1 MSYLYEIECQ
11 CLAGASTSQDS
22 PIKLDAFLTAEPAV
36 LYASVETSSRLRSP
50 EKNITVS
57 LDFTVVEETGPFY
70 EINIQHPEIQV
81 GRFLEIDS
89 VSYEITEIL
98 EDVVT
103 IYSLS
108 GPTELEDGIAYI
120 SFIQSDAW
128 SEGGEFDL
136 ELPEATWFL
145 FRNSKRCRRN

>member
-1 MSYLYEIECQ
+1 
-11 CLAGASTSQDS
+11 
-22 PIKLDAFLTAEPAV
+22 
-36 LYASVETSSRLRSP
+36 
-50 EKNITVS
+50 
-57 LDFTVVEETGPFY
+57 
-70 EINIQHPEIQV
+70 
-81 GRFLEIDS
+81 

-136 ELPEATWFL
+136 EVYSPAIEKRYETFKLKPNTAL
-145 FRNSKRCRRN
+145 FFKSDQWHRVRPVKSGVRKSIVGWVLGKQWK